1 LIHLAFDIS
10 AKDEQT
16 LPTAVATIIEGE
28 KQRDAEKVSVDFA
41 AILQN
46 YNDLKRAGDRL
57 QLIQNHLPDWQ
68 KFDDNYQEYGRDSR
82 HVAQQFLNLSDVLDK
97 GILKNAESFDKANKK
112 QKACS
117 DAHENNRKQF
127 VDADGKSKG
136 LAGQLKS
143 EQRKMDQLNQK
154 LSRIAKIASAY
165 PDYFDQE
172 QLESALKIHR
182 DELQLAYDSLQNV
195 ESRQRRMET
204 LIQESKHYQENI
216 TRLTELLAQENL
228 GFLES
233 LDIDTATVL
242 FNVNNHFASLK
253 VSPDNEQREVIRQFA
268 SLFSSSDKGLSF
280 LSQHFI
286 NAPLGTYNLV
296 EQRQRWQ
303 RELEDVKSSLR
314 KVDVELSD
322 LGKVSKQSSSELQMS
337 LAHKRKELEK
347 TRTDLDLIKSHSIL
361 KIEAEE
367 YDKQIGELIGEQTL
381 LEQQKTQA
389 SEKAELLSKALS
401 AADQVVKGLLGEQR
415 SMNDQASQLK
425 MMKDTYAP
433 VITVWVTQ
441 LVAEPTEVND
451 EMVATLRQ
459 RFHALQNLGETMRE
473 QMAMLL
479 KAGLLDSDITA
490 GFLTL
495 SLKDLKQY
503 RQQIKQAFDT
513 LDAAVHNHRDSVWAH
528 NKETSI
534 KMAELSGAA
543 KQISTFGQE
552 INQQFKQY
560 KLSNLVEIQVSFS
573 LHPRFKQLL
582 SELDKINFN
591 TDELH
596 DALLYTRLNDFCD
609 EFFKRTTNSTP
620 TLSMDQIIQKVFYRY
635 KMEGQEQF
643 DDKEQ
648 SNGTTSMVNC
658 LLLSIL
664 IKRLLRSDAAICI
677 PLVMDEMGSLD
688 RANLQTATHIA
699 ENHGFVLFGASPDI
713 SSEIVAAVK
722 NYVSLGSFSAT
733 TASYSDQRKVIY
745 HSRCERLYQEESLHE
760 GSVSAD
766 KSGGLSANES
776 AIQGEVVQG

>member
-1 LIHLAFDIS
+1 MAFDIS
-10 AKDEQT
+10 AKDDQT

-57 QLIQNHLPDWQ
+57 QLIQNYLPDWQ
-68 KFDDNYQEYGRDSR
+68 KFDDNYRQYDRDSR
-82 HVAQQFLNLSDVLDK
+82 HVAQQFLNLTAALEK
-97 GILKNAESFDKANKK
+97 RMMLNAESLEKANKE
-112 QKACS
+112 QKACD
-117 DAHENNRKQF
+117 DAHEVNRKRF
-127 VDADGKSKG
+127 LDADGKSKV

-143 EQRKMDQLNQK
+143 DQRKVDQLNKK
-154 LSRIAKIASAY
+154 LSRIAKIAAAY
-165 PDYFDQE
+165 PDCFDQE
-172 QLESALKIHR
+172 QLESALKTHR
-182 DELQLAYDSLQNV
+182 DNLQLAYDSLQNA
-195 ESRQRRMET
+195 ESRQRRMEN
-204 LIQESKHYQENI
+204 LIQESKQYQNAI
-216 TRLTELLAQENL
+216 SRRSELLEQQGI

-233 LDIDTATVL
+233 LDVDTAAVF
-242 FNVNNHFASLK
+242 FNLNERFATLK
-253 VSPDNEQREVIRQFA
+253 VTPSNEQRDIIQQFI
-268 SLFSSSDKGLSF
+268 SLFNLSDQGLSF
-280 LSQHFI
+280 LNQPLI
-286 NAPLGTYNLV
+286 NAPLKRYSLM
-296 EQRQRWQ
+296 EQRRQWE
-303 RELEDVKSSLR
+303 RERDDAISSLR
-314 KVDVELSD
+314 KVNNELSD
-322 LGKVSKQSSSELQMS
+322 LGKLNKESSAELQLS
-337 LAHKRKELEK
+337 LAHKHKELEATK
-347 TRTDLDLIKSHSIL
+347 DDLDLIKSHRVL
-361 KIEAEE
+361 KVEAEE
-367 YDKQIGELIGEQTL
+367 YDKQIGELISEQTQ
-381 LEQQKTQA
+381 LEHQKEEA
-389 SEKAELLSKALS
+389 REKADLLSKELS

-425 MMKDTYAP
+425 MMKDNYAP
-433 VITVWVTQ
+433 VITVWLRQ

-451 EMVATLRQ
+451 EMVVTLRQ
-459 RFHALQNLGETMRE
+459 RFHALQALGETMRE

-479 KAGLLDSDITA
+479 KAGLLESDTTA
-490 GFLTL
+490 GFSTL

-513 LDAAVHNHRDSVWAH
+513 LDAGLHNHRDSVRAH

-552 INQQFKQY
+552 INQQFRQY
-560 KLSNLVEIQVSFS
+560 KLSNLIEIQVSFS

-582 SELDKINFN
+582 SELEKINFH

-596 DALLYTRLNDFCD
+596 DARLYTRLNDFCD
-609 EFFKRTTNSTP
+609 EFFKRTTNSIP

-635 KMEGQEQF
+635 KLEGQEQF

-745 HSRCERLYQEESLHE
+745 HSRCERLYQEENSHE
-760 GSVSAD
+760 ASEPGDRSEHISVDEKVS
-766 KSGGLSANES
+766 
-776 AIQGEVVQG
+776 QGEVVRG